1 MRRFILISVSVFFIL
16 VIVVSLIILSK
27 KNTKQIQKNN
37 LDLSQVESLI
47 NSNELLKAKELAIKL
62 KEKAINLEDIKK
74 IQNKIEELNIKI
86 LFSPVIDNCSTL
98 YKVKEGDSL
107 IKLAKNFNTTVELI
121 KRANNLNSDI
131 IRPNQNLK
139 INTCKFSILVD
150 KSQNTLTLKTQDEII
165 KTYIVSTG
173 KDNSTPTGNFKIINK
188 LKNPTWFKTGAVIPS
203 DSPENIL
210 GSRWLGFNIKGYGIH
225 GTTEPDN
232 LGKQVT
238 SGCIRMKNSE
248 VEELYDIVPEGTE
261 VVIVD

>member
-1 MRRFILISVSVFFIL
+1 MRRFFLIFISVFFVL
-16 VIVVSLIILSK
+16 VIVISLIILNK
-27 KNTKQIQKNN
+27 KNTKPVQKNN
-37 LDLSQVESLI
+37 LDFTHLESLI

-62 KEKAINLEDIKK
+62 KEKAASLEDINQ
-74 IQNKIEELNIKI
+74 IQNKIEEINIKI
-86 LFSPVIDNCSTL
+86 LFSPIIDNCSIL
-98 YKVKEGDSL
+98 YTVKEGDSL
-107 IKLAKNFNTTVELI
+107 IKLAKKFNTTVELI
-121 KRANNLNSDI
+121 KRANHLNSDV
-131 IRPNQNLK
+131 IRPKQNLK
-139 INTCKFSILVD
+139 INNCKFSILID

-188 LKNPTWFKTGAVIPS
+188 LKNPTWFKTGAVIPP

-238 SGCIRMKNSE
+238 SGCIRMRNSD

-261 VVIVD
+261 VIIVD